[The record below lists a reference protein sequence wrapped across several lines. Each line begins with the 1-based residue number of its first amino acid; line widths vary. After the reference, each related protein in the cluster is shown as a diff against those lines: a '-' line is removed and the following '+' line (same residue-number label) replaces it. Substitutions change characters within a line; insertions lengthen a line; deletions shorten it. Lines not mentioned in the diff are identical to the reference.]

1 MTKANKKKSAQN
13 FVPLQILALAAAA
26 GLLVAAVVLTGSLLS
41 FALGAGA
48 VAFAVLGIRH
58 SNETGQDQLKSE
70 IATLRARLADQ
81 DTRNTNDSELNQL
94 AESWVPTLN
103 SQLSTA
109 NSQMEMG
116 IVNLAEA
123 FSAIHGKLNETVT
136 VATGAAEVLGS
147 ATSSGGGLADQ
158 VSSSLN
164 SMLDNIR
171 NSFEEKSTIMQE
183 VKGFISSTEELAKMA
198 ASVETLAART
208 NLLALNAAIEAAR
221 AGEEGRGFSIVA
233 DEVRKLSMLSAETGV
248 KIRERVLLIA
258 TAAKRAGEGAARME
272 SSDEKVL
279 SQASDTLHG
288 VVSQFEQVTTPLQ
301 QASEQII
308 SNTHQVS
315 SSLNNAVVHFQFQ
328 DRVSQILGHIQDSL
342 NQMKSQLGSGLDG
355 LNVAQLMQEL
365 ERKYT
370 MAEERINHGHQT
382 NSPAASQAKVASDEL
397 TFF

>member
-1 MTKANKKKSAQN
+1 MNKPDKKSAQS
-13 FVPLQILALAAAA
+13 FPALQLLLLAGAMALLGGAA
-26 GLLVAAVVLTGSLLS
+26 LWTGSLLS
-41 FALGAGA
+41 FAIGVVALG
-48 VAFAVLGIRH
+48 VAVLGVRQAGEARH
-58 SNETGQDQLKSE
+58 DQLNAE
-70 IATLRARLADQ
+70 ITHLRTRLAQQ
-81 DTRNTNDSELNQL
+81 DKSPVQHAELSTL
-94 AESWVPTLN
+94 AETWVPTLN
-103 SQLSTA
+103 NQLSTA

-116 IVNLAEA
+116 IVSLAEA
-123 FSAIHGKLNETVT
+123 FSEIHSKLNETVS
-136 VATGAAEVLGS
+136 VASGAAAVLGN
-147 ATSSGGGLADQ
+147 TSGTGGGLADQ

-171 NSFEEKSTIMQE
+171 NSFNEKTSIMQE
-183 VKGFISSTEELAKMA
+183 VKGFIASTDELAKMA

-221 AGEEGRGFSIVA
+221 AGEDGRGFSIVA

-248 KIRERVLLIA
+248 KIRERVLLISS
-258 TAAKRAGEGAARME
+258 AAKRAGEGAARME

-279 SQASDTLHG
+279 AQASDTLQG
-288 VVSQFEQVTTPLQ
+288 VVSQFEQVTQPLQ

-328 DRVSQILGHIQDSL
+328 DRVSQILAHIQESL
-342 NQMKSQLGSGLDG
+342 QQMKAQLGSGLDG
-355 LNVAQLMQEL
+355 LDVAKLMQEL

-370 MAEERINHGHQT
+370 MAEERVNHGQHNQGT
-382 NSPAASQAKVASDEL
+382 SAPKAKAESDDL